1 MKEHVIKADLSDVR
15 LTATLFETSFFV
27 NPETA
32 PMWSISKL
40 KSFHWHSNYEIFL
53 INRGSLSL
61 VTEKETSEVEHSLL
75 IIPPFVEHYTFPKEI
90 EGYAM
95 NFSVEPIPKNS
106 ALTVETVVERLSAG
120 VTVLPLTADERF
132 YAEHIAQCLLHESPL
147 KNLEHLVPLL
157 FSEVFHRI
165 KPKNEAQVSEIGKH
179 TKYIDDIDLY
189 ISHHYGEN
197 IGLSDLADVL
207 HLCTRQITRIIRKEY
222 GCSLSELV
230 ARRRLSTAC
239 MLLKHTELSVNAVA
253 ANVGYGD
260 HETYFYSLFKKKYG
274 MTPTQYR
281 TQAQKA
287 ESND

>member
-1 MKEHVIKADLSDVR
+1 MKEHVIKADFSDVS
-15 LTATLFETSFFV
+15 LTATLYEQSFFM

-32 PMWSISKL
+32 PMWSLSKL

-53 INRGSLSL
+53 VSKGSLSV
-61 VTEKETSEVEHSLL
+61 VTDREPLEVESSLL
-75 IIPPFVEHYTFPKEI
+75 IISPFLEHYTVPRDL

-95 NFSVEPIPKNS
+95 NFSVEQSKKS
-106 ALTVETVVERLSAG
+106 SSSMFESLAKWLSDG
-120 VTVLPLTADERF
+120 VTVLPLTDDERF
-132 YAEHIAQCLLHESPL
+132 YAEHIARCLAHEAPM
-147 KNLEHLVPLL
+147 EHVEYLVPLL
-157 FSEVFHRI
+157 FSEIFHRV
-165 KPKNEAQVSEIGKH
+165 KPEKKDQMLDIGKH
-179 TKYIDDIDLY
+179 TKYIDDIDIY
-189 ISHHYGEN
+189 ISHHYSET
-197 IGLSDLADVL
+197 IHLSDLADEL

-222 GCSLSELV
+222 DCSLSELV

-281 TQAQKA
+281 AQAQRA
-287 ESND
+287 E